1 MKYKFGLLFLSAM
14 VATLAIGFSSNNI
27 ASAKDIAIE
36 VSNESCSEERTRR
49 RYDNDEI
56 SDQLLT
62 VGESSYVSK
71 NIISTNQKI
80 YQEKVIITLN
90 NVIRGEEAKEQ
101 VNSYNKSN
109 TTSKIPELLDDSLE
123 YVILE
128 YTTKLPEDIKQTNN
142 GQSSNVSIQVYN
154 IDGDSLLTN
163 DANYILRAINFEKSQ
178 NLNAGDTGV
187 TKTIITLPKNINQFI
202 VKLGDNPSDMSSYI
216 INK

>member
-36 VSNESCSEERTRR
+36 ASNESCSEERTRR
-49 RYDNDEI
+49 RDDNDEV
-56 SDQLLT
+56 SDQLLA